1 MRRPVQTFGSDLLPH
16 VQNHK
21 ETHMVRV
28 NHIDKHIGGRLRA
41 IRAAKGLKADALC
54 RSVRGLSMDCLER
67 LENGDQRL
75 SAERMRQLCQ
85 ALNVTSADFFRGLIS
100 EPIADHLP
108 ALVAE
113 F

>member
-1 MRRPVQTFGSDLLPH
+1 
-16 VQNHK
+16 
-21 ETHMVRV
+21 MVRV

-41 IRAAKGLKADALC
+41 MRAAKGLKADALC
-54 RSVRGLSMDCLER
+54 RSIRGLSMDCLER
-67 LENGDQRL
+67 LENGDERL
-75 SAERMRQLCQ
+75 SAESMRQLCQ
-85 ALNVTSADFFRGLIS
+85 VLNVTPADFFRGLIS